1 MEIWKDVVGFE
12 RAYQVS
18 NLGRVKSK
26 IRKGV
31 IEEKLL
37 KPYKN
42 NMGYECVDLWVNNH
56 KKKLVHRLV
65 AEAFIDNP
73 DHKKVVNHKD
83 GNPLNNTVDNLEW
96 CTHSENMLHSFR
108 VLGQRTV
115 KGMVINNKPVKCLDT
130 GEVFASASEAARQ
143 KGCSQSNI
151 TSVVLGKRSKAGG
164 LRWAYDFGGEE

>member
-1 MEIWKDVVGFE
+1 MEVWKDAVGFE

-31 IEEKLL
+31 IKEKFLN
-37 KPYKN
+37 PYKN
-42 NMGYECVDLWVNNH
+42 NMGYECVDLWDNNH

-65 AEAFIDNP
+65 AEAFIPNP
-73 DHKKVVNHKD
+73 DCKPFINHIDGDKTNNKVE
-83 GNPLNNTVDNLEW
+83 NLEW
-96 CTHSENMLHSFR
+96 CTHSENILHSFR
-108 VLGQRTV
+108 VLGHRTV

-130 GEVFASASEAARQ
+130 GEVFPSASEAARH

-151 TSVVLGKRSKAGG
+151 TKVILGKRNKAGG
-164 LRWAYDFGGEE
+164 LKWAYYFGGEE